1 MTTTSSHVLSPLGVA
16 REPRLRLVQ
25 GTLAGPARFAR
36 GYPLGAFS
44 ACVLAAFVLMAAFAS
59 FLAPYDPLAQNLAAH
74 QLPPSLAHPLGTDAF
89 GRDVWSRIVFGS
101 RVSLYVGFLS
111 VLPAT
116 VIGSVLGVTS
126 AYLGGRV
133 DLLLQRVVD
142 TFIGFPPLVLSM
154 VLVIGLGA
162 SLSHVPIAIG
172 LLLIPGAVRL
182 SRSAALSVIQEPYVE
197 AARGVGAT
205 RLRIILQ
212 HVLPNSL
219 TPVFV
224 GATGALATAILAEAA
239 LSFLGLGVPPPEPS
253 WGSMLAE
260 SVQQGRLRAAPW
272 LGIFPGLA
280 LTLAVFSFALL
291 GDALRDTLDPRLRQR

>member
-1 MTTTSSHVLSPLGVA
+1 MSTSSQVLQPLPVEGGLRRLTFRRRRIVA
-16 REPRLRLVQ
+16 W
-25 GTLAGPARFAR
+25 TFAEK
-36 GYPLGAFS
+36 YPLGAAS
-44 ACVLAAFVLMAAFAS
+44 ALILVCFALMAIFAP
-59 FLAPYDPLAQNLAAH
+59 LVAPYDPLQQNLANH
-74 QLPPSLAHPLGTDAF
+74 QLPPSLANPLGTDTF
-89 GRDVWSRIVFGS
+89 GRDVWSRVVYGS

-116 VIGSVLGVTS
+116 IIGSILGVAS
-126 AYLGGRV
+126 AYLGGYV
-133 DLLLQRVVD
+133 DLLLQRLVD

-154 VLVIGLGA
+154 VIVIGLGA
-162 SLSHVPIAIG
+162 SLEHLTIAIG

-205 RLRIILQ
+205 RRRVILR
-212 HVLPNSL
+212 HVLPNSVA
-219 TPVFV
+219 PVFV

-291 GDALRDTLDPRLRQR
+291 GDALRDILDPRLRER